1 MPRKGSGTVIVL
13 LKKRTVCLACAAIL
27 IALVCIVSAAVFRRD
42 KQAVSNRELMTSP
55 VLILDA
61 GHGGEDG
68 GAVSA
73 AGVPESDINLQ
84 IVQKLELL
92 FAFTGQTTRLT
103 RSSQDAVYSPDAQTL
118 REKKVSDLKNRVDL
132 VNSVSGSILISIH
145 QNSLPGSRV
154 RGAQVFYNAIEPAQ
168 STAISV
174 QQSLNSAI
182 NPNNEKNAK
191 QIDGSIYLMKN
202 IQRPGILVECGFMSN
217 AAEAE
222 QLQTDTHQR
231 RLSAAIVSGYLQ
243 SREGKKQG

>member
-27 IALVCIVSAAVFRRD
+27 IPLVCIVSAAVFRRD

-132 VNSVSGSILISIH
+132 VNSVSGSFLISIH

-168 STAISV
+168 LTAISV

-182 NPNNEKNAK
+182 NPNSEKNAK